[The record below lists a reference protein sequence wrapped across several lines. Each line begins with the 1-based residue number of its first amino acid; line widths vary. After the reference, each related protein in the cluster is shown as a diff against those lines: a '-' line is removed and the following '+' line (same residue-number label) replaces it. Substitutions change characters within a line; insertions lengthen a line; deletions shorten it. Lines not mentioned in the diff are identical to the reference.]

1 MDVSCSICTEPNDLV
16 EMECG
21 HLCCASCMKHSFQ
34 NKCELCSGVP
44 VPREGVPNNTQ
55 GSQHPDAR
63 GETAA
68 GCAGRVR
75 ADPLRSDQAGCYS
88 EPAGTTENDL
98 QEVNAW
104 AEAVTSDSES
114 TEETSDDV
122 EETGSQESH
131 SDTETS
137 SSTHSEE
144 GSDGMRY
151 DTSDEEM
158 ESGEE
163 SDESDESEEPVDSF
177 SREIK
182 AEDASG
188 APVGGGVSHNLT
200 EGPEEVITHMTVGE
214 GCAFLQLSAAPV
226 QQLCDL
232 VSLTLNKVTLEDKDF
247 SLLQNCKRLTELFL
261 EECWGEKGVPIF
273 LQDLTS
279 LKKLHLHVRSDIR
292 VLSNSNLPRSIEELS
307 LRFMDDLEEIT
318 LRYFRALRAVTGL
331 GLLKKLRAVDFSHTA
346 VNDACLREL
355 GMASGLSEL
364 RLEGCPC
371 ITDLSSLSGSP
382 VLKTLVLGGDKNSV
396 GGVCGV
402 TQMYSSLESI
412 DVRYSRD
419 AERFTRRIS
428 DRYGERSSYRCG
440 CKNIRNITPLGS
452 IGRLEVLD
460 LCGCT
465 NIAHGWQR
473 LPQLNYLREL
483 RVGGAGINNKFIQ
496 MLGAH
501 GRLRVLVL
509 EYCNNI
515 TDISPLGY
523 IRGLEVLGI
532 CECTSVKG
540 GWSCLARLCML
551 KQFHLRD
558 SSAGDD
564 ALEYITACQQLQ
576 ALVLHRCS
584 SITDISPLSD
594 LQSLVSLDIRECMNI
609 VEGWNCF
616 MRLRMLKM
624 LHLLEAR
631 VSNDSLRSLAACT
644 QLQVLVLHRCNNI
657 TDTSLLGSLQYLQ
670 VLDVRECSGISQ
682 GCAYLNNLPYLRA
695 MQLRGLV
702 MNGSFVH
709 RLANQRHIRVLMLQ
723 PCVFISDISP
733 LWHLRELEVLSLCH
747 CGRIERGWDALAGL
761 EKLKDLYILKGPFGN
776 DFLRA
781 LQRNTHL
788 RSLALYSCPGIS
800 DISSLGDVSGLEMLD
815 IDNCAAIRDGW
826 YGLGK
831 LKGLEELY
839 LRQVRLP
846 RSLASVLRSC
856 ENLRVLEIF
865 ACNPVVSVSALGTI
879 NGLEVLVIDKCNA
892 SATELNSL
900 LQLKCLV
907 ALHLS
912 EAILS
917 CSFLHGLRSCVHL
930 QSVRFDRCK
939 VEKGA
944 VFRSHHGLSVLDF
957 TSLGKKRVN
966 ALSFFSQ
973 VKPSEFRLQI
983 KSLNK
988 AFLCTLKLNT
998 HLRTLMLYQ
1007 CYFTN
1012 VSPLGD
1018 IKTLEVLDLDG
1029 CSRIRSGLTDL
1040 HKLVKLKTLRLASRG
1055 VCDSFLDGLAKL
1067 KHLRS
1072 LSLIGCRITDVS
1084 ELGRIHWLEA
1094 LDLSYCTKINKGWK
1108 CIGEIKSLKELT
1120 LRGCRIYYPL
1130 FYALNGSDTLRKLSL
1145 KYCKGLTDVYPLGA
1159 IHMLE
1164 DLDIR
1169 YCNGIE
1175 KGWHGLLELKRLK
1188 ELWVNGVGVDD
1199 VILRKLQLME
1209 MLLYTQVRRPSNVE
1223 VTQAQRKTRREKE

>member
-1 MDVSCSICTEPNDLV
+1 
-16 EMECG
+16 
-21 HLCCASCMKHSFQ
+21 
-34 NKCELCSGVP
+34 
-44 VPREGVPNNTQ
+44 
-55 GSQHPDAR
+55 
-63 GETAA
+63 
-68 GCAGRVR
+68 
-75 ADPLRSDQAGCYS
+75 
-88 EPAGTTENDL
+88 
-98 QEVNAW
+98 
-104 AEAVTSDSES
+104 
-114 TEETSDDV
+114 
-122 EETGSQESH
+122 
-131 SDTETS
+131 
-137 SSTHSEE
+137 
-144 GSDGMRY
+144 MRY

-158 ESGEE
+158 ESGE
-163 SDESDESEEPVDSF
+163 ESDESEEPVDSF

-182 AEDASG
+182 AEDASR
-188 APVGGGVSHNLT
+188 APVGDDVSHNLV

-214 GCAFLQLSAAPV
+214 GCAFLQLSAVPK
-226 QQLCDL
+226 QQLCNV
-232 VSLTLNKVTLEDKDF
+232 VSLTLNKVTLDKDF
-247 SLLQNCKRLTELFL
+247 SLLQNCKRLSKLFL
-261 EECWGEKGVPIF
+261 DECWGEKGVPIF

-279 LKKLHLHVRSDIR
+279 LRKLLLHVRSDIR

-318 LRYFRALRAVTGL
+318 LRYFRALRTVTGL

-346 VNDACLREL
+346 VDNACLREL
-355 GMASGLSEL
+355 RMASGLSEL

-371 ITDLSSLSGSP
+371 ITDLSSLSGSS

-402 TQMYSSLESI
+402 TQMYSSLDSV

-428 DRYGERSSYRCG
+428 DRYGECSSYRCG
-440 CKNIRNITPLGS
+440 CKNICDITPLGS
-452 IGRLEVLD
+452 IGGLEALD
-460 LCGCT
+460 LCDCT

-473 LPQLNYLREL
+473 LSQLNYLREL
-483 RVGGAGINNKFIQ
+483 RVGGAGIDNMFIQ
-496 MLGAH
+496 MLGTH

-532 CECTSVKG
+532 CECMSVKG
-540 GWSCLARLCML
+540 GWSCLARLRML

-558 SSAGDD
+558 SRTGNI
-564 ALEYITACQQLQ
+564 ALKSITACQQLQ

-584 SITDISPLSD
+584 NITDISPLSD

-616 MRLRMLKM
+616 MGLRMLKM

-631 VSNDSLRSLAACT
+631 ISNDSLRSLAACT

-657 TDTSLLGSLQYLQ
+657 TDTSLLGSFQYLQ

-702 MNGSFVH
+702 MDGSFVH
-709 RLANQRHIRVLMLQ
+709 RLTNQRHIRVLMLQ
-723 PCVFISDISP
+723 PCVFIDDISP
-733 LWHLRELEVLSLCH
+733 LQHLRELEVLSLCN
-747 CGRIERGWDALAGL
+747 CERIERGWDALAGL
-761 EKLKDLYILKGPFGN
+761 EKLKDLYILKGRFGN
-776 DFLRA
+776 SFLRA

-800 DISSLGDVSGLEMLD
+800 DISSLGDVRGLEMLD
-815 IDNCAAIRDGW
+815 IDNCASIRDGW
-826 YGLGK
+826 YGLAK
-831 LKGLEELY
+831 LKGLKELY
-839 LRQVRLP
+839 LRQVKLP
-846 RSLASVLRSC
+846 RSFASVLRSC
-856 ENLRVLEIF
+856 ESLRVLEIF
-865 ACNPVVSVSALGTI
+865 ACKPVFSVSPLGTI
-879 NGLEVLVIDKCNA
+879 NGLEVLVIDNCNA
-892 SATELNSL
+892 SATELNGL

-912 EAILS
+912 KAVLS
-917 CSFLHGLRSCVHL
+917 RRVLRGLRSCVHL
-930 QSVRFDRCK
+930 QSVCFDRCK

-944 VFRSHHGLSVLDF
+944 VFRSHHGLSVVDF
-957 TSLGKKRVN
+957 TSPSKKKVN
-966 ALSFFSQ
+966 AHYLFSEE
-973 VKPSEFRLQI
+973 KPSEFRLQMM
-983 KSLNK
+983 KLSRDFLN
-988 AFLCTLKLNT
+988 ALKLNT
-998 HLRTLMLYQ
+998 HLRTLVLYR
-1007 CYFTN
+1007 CTFTN

-1029 CSRIRSGLTDL
+1029 CSRIKKGLDKL
-1040 HKLVKLKTLRLASRG
+1040 HTLVGLKTLRLTSRS
-1055 VCDSFLDGLAKL
+1055 VRNSFLKGLAKL

-1072 LSLIGCRITDVS
+1072 LSLTRCGITDVS
-1084 ELGRIHWLEA
+1084 GLGCIHWLEA
-1094 LDLSYCTKINKGWK
+1094 LDLSYCTKINKGSR

-1130 FYALNGSDTLRKLSL
+1130 FYALDGSDTLRKLSL
-1145 KYCKGLTDVYPLGA
+1145 KYCEGLTDVYPLGA

-1175 KGWHGLLELKRLK
+1175 KGWHGLLRLKRLK
-1188 ELWVNGVGVDD
+1188 ELWVNGVKTDD
-1199 VILRKLQLME
+1199 AILGKLQANG
-1209 MLLYTQVRRPSNVE
+1209 NVIIHTGASFE
-1223 VTQAQRKTRREKE
+1223 QRGGKHKHRGRQNAGKNEGRREKKMSRKERKKQKKREQKRREKLERRKQKRAEKKKQMESQTQQAIRGSG